1 MVGKVGFEPTQ
12 PKATDLQSVPTL
24 QLWRLPK
31 KMAREGGCQPYL
43 LRAPSN
49 FVQPRLVGSEM
60 HLFLLPY

>member
-1 MVGKVGFEPTQ
+1 
-12 PKATDLQSVPTL
+12 
-24 QLWRLPK
+24 
-31 KMAREGGCQPYL
+31 MAREGGCQPYL